1 MDTTSSSSI
10 GVDVLVTQILEHH
23 GIKGQKWGV
32 RRKNPTPSGPSDVTT
47 MSRPGKRVK
56 VSGGQRHNASED
68 AIATARAKQIA
79 KKSSSDALSTRELK
93 ALVERMNL
101 EQQFSRLQ
109 SAEPSNA
116 KKAQSI
122 IKGVLSAGTTIN
134 SVIAFANSPAGKL
147 LQDQIK
153 SQFKK

>member
-56 VSGGQRHNASED
+56 ASGGQRHNASED

-79 KKSSSDALSTRELK
+79 KKSSTDALSTKELR
-93 ALVERMNL
+93 AVVERMNL
-101 EQQFSRLQ
+101 ERQWSQLRPPSAKSQAAKFVSDILLQVGKQQ
-109 SAEPSNA
+109 AT
-116 KKAQSI
+116 K
-122 IKGVLSAGTTIN
+122 VLSDLATKAVEN
-134 SVIAFANSPAGKL
+134 AL
-147 LQDQIK
+147 
-153 SQFKK
+153 KK